1 MNGRPP
7 HRTKL
12 TERGQ
17 FVPDFLE
24 VSLAPSTNKKCQAV
38 QWVTGQLDCFI
49 RKGFFLLRSN
59 LMRTGSSVGQ
69 T

>member
-38 QWVTGQLDCFI
+38 QWVTGQLDYFI
-49 RKGFFLLRSN
+49 RKGFFV
-59 LMRTGSSVGQ
+59 TV
-69 T
+69 

>member
-1 MNGRPP
+1 MNGRPQ
-7 HRTKL
+7 HCTKL

-38 QWVTGQLDCFI
+38 QWVTGQLDYFI
-49 RKGFFLLRSN
+49 RKGFLLRSN